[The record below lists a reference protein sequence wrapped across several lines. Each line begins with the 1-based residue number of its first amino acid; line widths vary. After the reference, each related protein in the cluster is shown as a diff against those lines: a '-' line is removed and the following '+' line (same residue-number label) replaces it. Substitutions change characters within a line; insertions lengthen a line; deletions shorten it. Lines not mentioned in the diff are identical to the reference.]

1 MITENKMSFFQFSF
15 DIEHLRKIKILPSD
29 VSKTRAENIIKIQV
43 HDEVN
48 LFSLSL
54 DKKFYGLPTAFY
66 IFAKLID
73 KKLELNN
80 LAADEDWQKS
90 EHI

>member
-1 MITENKMSFFQFSF
+1 MLTDYRLSFFEFSC
-15 DIEHLRKIKILPSD
+15 DIADLTKIKILPSNA
-29 VSKTRAENIIKIQV
+29 SKLRAENIIKIQV
-43 HDEVN
+43 LKEVN

-73 KKLELNN
+73 KKMRLDGRLR
-80 LAADEDWQKS
+80 
-90 EHI
+90 I

>member
-1 MITENKMSFFQFSF
+1 
-15 DIEHLRKIKILPSD
+15 
-29 VSKTRAENIIKIQV
+29 
-43 HDEVN
+43 VN

-73 KKLELNN
+73 KKLFIGGTKKTQE
-80 LAADEDWQKS
+80 W
-90 EHI
+90 